1 MEIRRSREK
10 AEFVTTIVAVAVVVA
25 VVLVVV
31 FVGIIVIV
39 FPPAQNVV
47 QDEGFLPP
55 CRELKAPVLPAMI
68 RSSSGLNKTLEE
80 SGIFPILLSTGACA
94 TRAPS

>member
-1 MEIRRSREK
+1 MEIRHSREK
-10 AEFVTTIVAVAVVVA
+10 AEFVTTVVAVAADVVV
-25 VVLVVV
+25 L
-31 FVGIIVIV
+31 VGIIVIV

-80 SGIFPILLSTGACA
+80 SGIFPILLYRRLRDTG
-94 TRAPS
+94 SS

>member
-1 MEIRRSREK
+1 VEIRRSREK
-10 AEFVTTIVAVAVVVA
+10 AEFVTTIAVTVVV
-25 VVLVVV
+25 VVVV

-39 FPPAQNVV
+39 FLPAQNVV

-80 SGIFPILLSTGACA
+80 SGIFPILLYRRLRDTG
-94 TRAPS
+94 SS